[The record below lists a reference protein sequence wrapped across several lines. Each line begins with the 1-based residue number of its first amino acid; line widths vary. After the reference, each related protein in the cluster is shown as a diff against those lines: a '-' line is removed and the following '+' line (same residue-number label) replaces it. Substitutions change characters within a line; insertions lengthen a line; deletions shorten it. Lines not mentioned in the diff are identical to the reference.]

1 MLSRRSE
8 CRKQLD
14 EWPKGNSFF
23 ASASNLPINL
33 TKEEIHLSHIVT
45 IKTEVRDS
53 AAVRAACQ
61 RRQLPLPVDG
71 THELFSGQATGLA
84 VELPDWRYPVVCE
97 LTSGQ
102 LLYDN
107 YEGRW
112 GDQQHL
118 DSFLQAY
125 AVERA
130 RIEARKQGHT
140 VTEQQLADGSV
151 KLTINVG
158 GAA

>member
-1 MLSRRSE
+1 
-8 CRKQLD
+8 
-14 EWPKGNSFF
+14 
-23 ASASNLPINL
+23 
-33 TKEEIHLSHIVT
+33 LSHIVQ
-45 IKTEVRDS
+45 IKTQVKDA

-61 RRQLPLPVDG
+61 RRQLPVPVDG

-84 VELPDWRYPVVCE
+84 VQLPDWRYPVVCE

-102 LLYDN
+102 VLYDN
-107 YEGRW
+107 FGGRW
-112 GDQQHL
+112 GDQQQL
-118 DSFLQAY
+118 DAFRQSY
-125 AVERA
+125 SVEKA
-130 RIEARKQGHT
+130 RIEARKRGHT